1 MICETND
8 TIILSLDTSS
18 KNCSISIAGE
28 NKIISEYNFIS
39 DNKLSSLLIP
49 ALEFVMKTAKLELRD
64 IDVFGVGIGPGL
76 FTGIRVGLST
86 LKGLIFGKKVPVIPV
101 ITFKA
106 IAYKFYKVKSLLIPL
121 IQAKRDEVYMAGY
134 TFANG
139 SLKEIIA
146 PDLIHI
152 KQLKTKLLNLNDFCF
167 IGDGVD
173 IYNNFLKDNFQNSK
187 ILNRSSFLATEMCRI
202 AFQEYQNQNFILDPK
217 KIKPFY
223 LRKPDAETSFEC
235 SQDKNSRSPQ

>member
-1 MICETND
+1 M
-8 TIILSLDTSS
+8 
-18 KNCSISIAGE
+18 
-28 NKIISEYNFIS
+28 S

-49 ALEFVMKTAKLELRD
+49 ALEYVMKTSKLELSD

-86 LKGLIFGKKVPVIPV
+86 LKGLIFGRKVPVVPV

-106 IAYKFYKVKSLLIPL
+106 IAYKFRKIQSLLIPL

-134 TFANG
+134 AFANG

-152 KQLKTKLLNLNDFCF
+152 NKLKTKLQDQNDFCF
-167 IGDGVD
+167 IGNGSD
-173 IYNNFLKDNFQNSK
+173 IINNFLSDNFQNSK
-187 ILNRSSFLATEMCRI
+187 ILNRSSFLATEICRI
-202 AFQEYQNQNFILDPK
+202 AFQEYQNRNFISDPK

-223 LRKPDAETSFEC
+223 LQKPDAETSFEY
-235 SQDKNSRSPQ
+235 SQDKNSKSPQ